1 METDTVA
8 SEQEPN
14 QVPET
19 AEASVP
25 ETPPQPVINGDGTF
39 NEGWTQDEGL
49 AKRFTNLEAL
59 TGAYR
64 NMERMMSTEKMPIPR
79 EDSPE
84 DVWNYAYERLGRP
97 TDPDGYEVEK
107 PEDLASDEMWDEAQ
121 VGQFK
126 EFAHKLGLSQRQASE
141 LVKYQLDMTT
151 QGLEQVNATQ
161 EATLGAAQQELVKEW
176 GNDYDANLELAQKAA
191 NVLDPEIVEDPVLAN
206 NPKLLGALAKVGQMM
221 GEGRLKA
228 GRDIMRPVV
237 DVDAE
242 IRAITIDEDPG
253 NPWTAAYKN
262 GSHPDHLKAVN
273 YVQSLYKRKYPDE

>member
-1 METDTVA
+1 METDTVVQ
-8 SEQEPN
+8 EQDTN
-14 QVPET
+14 SVPE
-19 AEASVP
+19 APEASVP
-25 ETPPQPVINGDGTF
+25 ETPAQPIINSDGSF
-39 NEGWTQDEGL
+39 NEGWTDDEGL
-49 AKRFTNLEAL
+49 AKRFTSLEGL

-84 DVWNYAYERLGRP
+84 DVWDYAYNRMGRP
-97 TDPDGYEVEK
+97 ENASDYELEK
-107 PEDLASDEMWDEAQ
+107 PEDLASEEMWDEDQ

-126 EFAHKLGLSQRQASE
+126 EFAHKLGLSQRQASA
-141 LVKYQLDMTT
+141 LVKYQLDMTG
-151 QGLEQVNATQ
+151 QGLEQVRAGH
-161 EATLGAAQQELVKEW
+161 EATLEAAQQDLAKDW
-176 GNDYDANLELAQKAA
+176 GNDFDANLELAQKAA

-206 NPKLLGALAKVGQMM
+206 NPKLLKALAKVGQMM

-242 IRAITIDEDPG
+242 IRAITIDEDPS
-253 NPWTAAYKN
+253 NPWTAAYKS

-273 YVQSLYKRKYPDE
+273 YVQSLFKRKYPEE